1 MLNIA
6 KYLMLVRCTQYRSKM
21 VSVSLEETGRTIANK
36 LITTRLP
43 GVPVV
48 DSRNKKV
55 VGIVTEFDILSALRG
70 GMDLD
75 KLTAENI
82 MSGAPETADIETS
95 VEDLIEMMIKNNST
109 MVPITKNDKLAGIID
124 RCSIM
129 EGYMAPGADR
139 YLA

>member
-1 MLNIA
+1 
-6 KYLMLVRCTQYRSKM
+6 
-21 VSVSLEETGRTIANK
+21 
-36 LITTRLP
+36 
-43 GVPVV
+43 
-48 DSRNKKV
+48 
-55 VGIVTEFDILSALRG
+55 
-70 GMDLD
+70 MDLD

-129 EGYMAPGADR
+129 EGYMAPGSDR
-139 YLA
+139 YLAPQN